1 MLAPTRK
8 LSPLTVL
15 ERESCSYWRGRPVSV
30 VRSSEPEFE
39 DGGTRVEAM
48 DRLSS
53 SRDWEVIVV
62 VGAGV

>member
-30 VRSSEPEFE
+30 VRSSGPEVE
-39 DGGTRVEAM
+39 DDGTRVEAM
-48 DRLSS
+48 DKLSS
-53 SRDWEVIVV
+53 SRELEVILV